1 MKFSMDRY
9 QFEVADNKVI
19 ATSMH
24 AGKPVRGIAKC
35 EPDDEFS
42 LESGKLL
49 AAARCNEKVYNK
61 RLKRARKK
69 LEDAIVNQRVMQQ
82 EAQRNLNKAYKAF
95 YKAMSA
101 HDQSAAYACRVK
113 SSL

>member
-9 QFEVADNKVI
+9 QFEVSENKVV

-24 AGKPVRGIAKC
+24 AGKTVSGVAKC
-35 EPDDEFS
+35 DPEDEFS
-42 LESGKLL
+42 LESGKRL

-61 RLKRARKK
+61 RMKQARKK
-69 LEDAIVNQRVMQQ
+69 LEDAIVAQI
-82 EAQRNLNKAYKAF
+82 EAQHRLNKAYKKF
-95 YKAMSA
+95 YKA
-101 HDQSAAYACRVK
+101 QAAYDKAVTYTYRVR